1 MNKLTDFEL
10 KNCSLIIGRG
20 LFFYKKLGDENNLD
34 IQKDRNKIS
43 DLAFYIRSLAE
54 ITVGM
59 ELWFKSI
66 KNIQALGDA
75 ALIDQNHLFIKV
87 AKLLKKQDKELSPFL
102 KTILDESA
110 DKYYSVPY
118 PDGKIEI
125 AVHRK
130 SDELLEDT
138 QILTSKLLHQD
149 EYSIIGSNFFIDHD
163 TVLMNHL
170 RKMALFWQ
178 MDFRN
183 RIVIT
188 NDNFPEILKYYEENY
203 LKIPFDYSKIR
214 MMNDT

>member
-1 MNKLTDFEL
+1 MNNFTDLEL

-20 LFFYKKLGDENNLD
+20 LFFYKKLEDENNSD

-43 DLAFYIRSLAE
+43 EFAFYIRSLAE

-66 KNIQALGDA
+66 KNIQVLGDA
-75 ALIDQNHLFIKV
+75 AKIDQNHFFIKV
-87 AKLLKKQDKELSPFL
+87 AKMLKKQGNELDPFWE
-102 KTILDESA
+102 TILEKST

-125 AVHRK
+125 SVHRK
-130 SDELLEDT
+130 TDELLEDT

-149 EYSIIGSNFFIDHD
+149 EYSIIGSDFHD
-163 TVLMNHL
+163 TVLLNRL
-170 RKMALFWQ
+170 REIALFWQ

-188 NDNFPEILKYYEENY
+188 NDNFPEILKYFVVNY
-203 LKIPFDYSKIR
+203 SKIPFDYSKIR
-214 MMNDT
+214 MMNGT